1 MRLYF
6 VMVFSGTVPVI
17 AARYCDVRSK
27 KTIDAE
33 IMATSKVSAFSGR
46 GVFFLFSL
54 IIFVAAFSACK
65 KKADPVGVWRGT
77 IRNNSGE
84 EVAFTL
90 EVKREGGGI
99 VGALINGD
107 DRTVSTSGSF
117 EGDTLKLRYDFYDA
131 ELIAVIAG
139 DELGGGFTRQWQKQT
154 LPRKLRAKRV
164 IGSAASNQPDSSNAT
179 QDIGGEWVMRV
190 GEEPKVNFWRA
201 AFKRQGSEARG
212 TIIPVSGDWGEM
224 TGSFEN
230 NRLTLNR
237 FDGINCRV
245 FKATL
250 TPQGTLEG
258 FVDFGLFDPKR
269 KVVAER
275 LTAENRS
282 SVASLPDPNNYTHM
296 KNPAEPFQFS
306 FPDPDGKTVSSTDER
321 FKNKAVI
328 VTITGSWCPNC
339 YDEAPVLQEFY
350 DRYRDRGL
358 EVVALSF
365 EYTGDA
371 ARDTRQV
378 KAFAKHLGV
387 KYPTLYAGG
396 LDDAEKKL
404 SQLVNFGAYPTSI
417 YIGRDGLVKY
427 IHAGFEGKATGERF
441 IRLKT
446 EMDTLIRE
454 LLETEARKGG

>member
-1 MRLYF
+1 MTK
-6 VMVFSGTVPVI
+6 SN
-17 AARYCDVRSK
+17 
-27 KTIDAE
+27 
-33 IMATSKVSAFSGR
+33 VSPFPR
-46 GVFFLFSL
+46 GGGFFLSLCPL
-54 IIFVAAFSACK
+54 IILIAVFSACK

-84 EVAFTL
+84 VVAFTL
-90 EVKREGGGI
+90 EVKREGDGI
-99 VGALINGD
+99 VGALVNGD

-131 ELIAVIAG
+131 ELTAVIVG
-139 DELGGGFTRQWQKQT
+139 DELGGGFTRQWRKQT
-154 LPRKLRAKRV
+154 LARKMRAERV
-164 IGSAASNQPDSSNAT
+164 IGSGAASPAASSPSNQSNQSA
-179 QDIGGEWVMRV
+179 DVSGEWVMRV
-190 GEEPKVNFWRA
+190 GEEPKVSFWRA
-201 AFKRQGSEARG
+201 AFKQQGSQAKG

-230 NRLTLNR
+230 NQLTLNR

-250 TPQGTLEG
+250 TPQGALEG

-275 LTAENRS
+275 LTAENKS
-282 SVASLPDPNNYTHM
+282 SVASLPDPANYTRM
-296 KNPAEPFQFS
+296 KNPAEPFRFS
-306 FPDPDGKTVSSTDER
+306 FPDPDGKTISSTDER
-321 FKNKAVI
+321 FKNKVVI

-358 EVVALSF
+358 EVVSLSF

-371 ARDTRQV
+371 ARDIKQV
-378 KAFAKHLGV
+378 RAFAKRLGV
-387 KYPTLYAGG
+387 NYPILYAGG
-396 LDDAEKKL
+396 VEDAEKNL
-404 SQLVNFGAYPTSI
+404 SQLDNFGAYPTAI
-417 YIGRDGLVKY
+417 YVGRDGLVKN

-441 IRLKT
+441 TKLKA
-446 EMDTLIRE
+446 EMEALIKD
-454 LLETEARKGG
+454 LL

>member
-1 MRLYF
+1 MTLN
-6 VMVFSGTVPVI
+6 
-17 AARYCDVRSK
+17 
-27 KTIDAE
+27 
-33 IMATSKVSAFSGR
+33 VSPFPR
-46 GVFFLFSL
+46 GGGFFLSLCSL
-54 IIFVAAFSACK
+54 IIFVAVFSTCK

-90 EVKREGGGI
+90 EVKREGGAI
-99 VGALINGD
+99 VGALVNGD

-131 ELIAVIAG
+131 ELIAAIVGDDLAG
-139 DELGGGFTRQWQKQT
+139 SFTRQWRKQT
-154 LPRKLRAKRV
+154 LPRELRAKRV
-164 IGSAASNQPDSSNAT
+164 VGSNDAASTRSDSPNQSA
-179 QDIGGEWVMRV
+179 DISGEWVMRV
-190 GEEPKVNFWRA
+190 GEEPKVSFWRA
-201 AFKRQGSEARG
+201 AFNQQGARAKG

-250 TPQGTLEG
+250 TPQGSLEG

-275 LTAENRS
+275 LTVENRS
-282 SVASLPDPNNYTHM
+282 SVASLPDPANYTRM
-296 KNPAEPFQFS
+296 KNPAEPFRFS
-306 FPDPDGKTVSSTDER
+306 FPDPDGRTISSTDER
-321 FKNKAVI
+321 FKNKVVI

-371 ARDTRQV
+371 ARDSKQV

-387 KYPTLYAGG
+387 TYPMLYAGSYE
-396 LDDAEKKL
+396 DTEKKL
-404 SQLVNFGAYPTSI
+404 SQLSNFGAYPTTI
-417 YIGRDGLVKY
+417 YIGRDGLVKQ

-441 IRLKT
+441 TRLKA
-446 EMDTLIRE
+446 EMEALIEE
-454 LLETEARKGG
+454 LLQPTRGG

>member
-1 MRLYF
+1 M
-6 VMVFSGTVPVI
+6 T
-17 AARYCDVRSK
+17 
-27 KTIDAE
+27 
-33 IMATSKVSAFSGR
+33 TSNISHFPR
-46 GVFFLFSL
+46 GLGFFLSLCSL
-54 IIFVAAFSACK
+54 IIFVGVFSACK
-65 KKADPVGVWRGT
+65 KKADPLGVWRGT

-90 EVKREGGGI
+90 EVKREGDGI
-99 VGALINGD
+99 VGALVNGD

-131 ELIAVIAG
+131 ELTAVIVG
-139 DELGGGFTRQWQKQT
+139 DELGGGFTRQWRKQT
-154 LPRKLRAKRV
+154 LARKLRAERV
-164 IGSAASNQPDSSNAT
+164 VGTDGASSQSNSSSQST
-179 QDIGGEWVMRV
+179 DISGEWVMRV
-190 GEEPKVNFWRA
+190 GEEPKVSFWRA
-201 AFKRQGSEARG
+201 AFKQQGSRAKG

-230 NRLTLNR
+230 NQLKLNR
-237 FDGINCRV
+237 FDGINCRI

-250 TPQGTLEG
+250 TPQGALEG

-275 LTAENRS
+275 LTAENKS
-282 SVASLPDPNNYTHM
+282 SVASLPDPANYTRM
-296 KNPAEPFQFS
+296 KNPAEPFRFS
-306 FPDPDGKTVSSTDER
+306 FPDPDGKTISSTDER
-321 FKNKAVI
+321 FKNKVVI

-378 KAFAKHLGV
+378 RAFAKRLGV
-387 KYPTLYAGG
+387 EYPILYAGSYE
-396 LDDAEKKL
+396 DAEKKL
-404 SQLVNFGAYPTSI
+404 SQLDNFGAYPTAI
-417 YIGRDGLVKY
+417 YIGRDGLVKH

-441 IRLKT
+441 TKLKT
-446 EMDTLIRE
+446 KMEAMIKE
-454 LLETEARKGG
+454 LLEPTGG

>member
-1 MRLYF
+1 MTLNGSLF
-6 VMVFSGTVPVI
+6 P
-17 AARYCDVRSK
+17 
-27 KTIDAE
+27 
-33 IMATSKVSAFSGR
+33 R
-46 GVFFLFSL
+46 GLRFFLSLCSL
-54 IIFVAAFSACK
+54 IIFVAAFSTCK
-65 KKADPVGVWRGT
+65 KKADPVGAWRGT

-90 EVKREGGGI
+90 EVKREGGAI
-99 VGALINGD
+99 VGALVNGD

-131 ELIAVIAG
+131 ELTAVIVG
-139 DELGGGFTRQWQKQT
+139 DELVGGFTRQWRKQT
-154 LPRKLRAKRV
+154 LARKLLAHRV
-164 IGSAASNQPDSSNAT
+164 MDSGDAAREASNPSASSNRSP
-179 QDIGGEWVMRV
+179 DISGEWVMRV
-190 GEEPKVNFWRA
+190 GEEPKVSFWRA
-201 AFKRQGSEARG
+201 AFKQQGSGAKG

-230 NRLTLNR
+230 NQLTLNR

-250 TPQGTLEG
+250 TPQGALEG

-282 SVASLPDPNNYTHM
+282 SVASMPDPANYTRM
-296 KNPAEPFQFS
+296 KNPAEPFRFS
-306 FPDPDGKTVSSTDER
+306 FPDPDGKTVSSTDGR
-321 FKNKAVI
+321 FKNKVVI

-371 ARDTRQV
+371 ARDTKQV
-378 KAFAKHLGV
+378 RAFAKRLGV
-387 KYPTLYAGG
+387 TYPILYAGSYE
-396 LDDAEKKL
+396 DTEKKL
-404 SQLVNFGAYPTSI
+404 SQLDNFGAYPTAI
-417 YIGRDGLVKY
+417 YVGRDGLVKH

-441 IRLKT
+441 TKLKA
-446 EMDTLIRE
+446 EMEALIE
-454 LLETEARKGG
+454 DLLGA

>member
-1 MRLYF
+1 MTTPN
-6 VMVFSGTVPVI
+6 VSPFSRGLG
-17 AARYCDVRSK
+17 
-27 KTIDAE
+27 
-33 IMATSKVSAFSGR
+33 FS
-46 GVFFLFSL
+46 LSLCSL
-54 IIFVAAFSACK
+54 IIFVAVFSTCK
-65 KKADPVGVWRGT
+65 KRADPVGVWRGT

-90 EVKREGGGI
+90 EVKREGGAI
-99 VGALINGD
+99 VGALVNGD

-117 EGDTLKLRYDFYDA
+117 KDDALDLRFDFYDA
-131 ELIAVIAG
+131 ELIAAIVGDDLAG
-139 DELGGGFTRQWQKQT
+139 SFTRQWRKQT
-154 LPRKLRAKRV
+154 LPRELRAKRV
-164 IGSAASNQPDSSNAT
+164 VGSNDAASTRSDSPNQSA
-179 QDIGGEWVMRV
+179 DISGEWVMRV
-190 GEEPKVNFWRA
+190 GEEPKVSFWRA
-201 AFKRQGSEARG
+201 AFNQQGSRAKG

-250 TPQGTLEG
+250 TPNGALEG

-275 LTAENRS
+275 LTVENRS
-282 SVASLPDPNNYTHM
+282 SVASLPDPANYTRM
-296 KNPAEPFQFS
+296 KNPAEPFRFS
-306 FPDPDGKTVSSTDER
+306 FPDPDGRTISSTDDR
-321 FKNKAVI
+321 FKNKVVI

-371 ARDTRQV
+371 ARDTKQV
-378 KAFAKHLGV
+378 RAFAKHLGV
-387 KYPTLYAGG
+387 TYPMLYAGSYE
-396 LDDAEKKL
+396 DTEKEL
-404 SQLVNFGAYPTSI
+404 SQLSNFGAYPTTI
-417 YIGRDGLVKY
+417 YIGRDGLVKQ

-441 IRLKT
+441 TRLKA
-446 EMDTLIRE
+446 EMEALIQE
-454 LLETEARKGG
+454 LLEPEVRRGG